1 MLINELSKI
10 PDLSKGKGVKLINI
24 PKNSNEI
31 VDFSGVIR
39 LEQLDEIPEE
49 YIMDR
54 TRRGRKIDKKLLK
67 KIKKIIYND
76 S

>member
-10 PDLSKGKGVKLINI
+10 PALSKGKGVKLINI